1 MALNVN
7 NRPLVASKPVVAKAA
22 VQPAAKPAVAT
33 KAAAPVATTQAI
45 PLPPLSTWTPPV
57 IVDIIWQGF
66 KGGFGLAN
74 LAWMVGPSIF
84 RNARDIVSHKES
96 VGRGAANVV
105 TESTINITKGIAA
118 GVAVQALQIAAGP
131 LLGLLPAAALPFA
144 GIVMGLGG
152 LVGAYWGLG
161 KLVKATGL
169 DTKMSNGLTKLFGGD
184 MTPAPAP
191 AKS

>member
-7 NRPLVASKPVVAKAA
+7 NRPLVASKPVVKA
-22 VQPAAKPAVAT
+22 AAKPVVVA
-33 KAAAPVATTQAI
+33 KAAAPVAPAAPVKAQAI

-84 RNARDIVSHKES
+84 RNARDVVSHKES

-105 TESTINITKGIAA
+105 TESSINIGKGIAA

-131 LLGLLPAAALPFA
+131 LLGLIPAAALPFA
-144 GIVMGLGG
+144 GIALGLGG
-152 LVGAYWGLG
+152 LVGSYWLLG
-161 KLVKATGL
+161 KVVKATGL
-169 DTKMSNGLTKLFGGD
+169 DTAMSNGLTKLFGGD
-184 MTPAPAP
+184 LKPQTPAKA
-191 AKS
+191 